1 MKKIILAS
9 ASPRRKELMKNITS
23 DFSAIA
29 SLKEED
35 LPQNIEAEKAPLY
48 LAEQKAQD
56 IFSSHPDCIVI
67 GCDTVVIID
76 DKILG
81 KPKTSRDA
89 YDMLSK
95 LSGNTHKVITG
106 CCILS
111 KDKKKIF
118 SSQTLV
124 KFYPL
129 CDDEIYKYIDSGDC
143 FDKAGA
149 YGIQSASMLF
159 VERIEGD
166 FFNVVGLPVARLKRE
181 LEKFLY

>member
-9 ASPRRKELMKNITS
+9 ASPRRKELMKNITN
-23 DFSAIA
+23 DFLTIA
-29 SLKEED
+29 SLKEEN
-35 LPQNIEAEKAPLY
+35 LPQNIEAEKAPVF
-48 LAEQKAQD
+48 LAQQKAQD
-56 IFSSHPDCIVI
+56 IFSSNPEGIVI

-81 KPKTSRDA
+81 KPKDKKDA
-89 YDMLSK
+89 YNMLST

-111 KDKKKIF
+111 KDKIKIF
-118 SSQTLV
+118 SAKTLV

-129 CDDEIYKYIDSGDC
+129 SDDEIYKYIDSGDC

-149 YGIQSASMLF
+149 YGIQSFGMLF
-159 VERIEGD
+159 VEGIDGD

-181 LEKFLY
+181 LEEFLC